1 MERNEILA
9 KLTPIFRT
17 AFNDETIE
25 LDEDMTT
32 DDFDNW
38 DSVTQ
43 MIIVSMIEK
52 EFSFYLLNGNFIYK
66 FFFKPNFSYMLLM
79 ATREAI
85 A

>member
-17 AFNDETIE
+17 AFNDDTIE
-25 LDEDMTT
+25 LDEDMAT

-43 MIIVSMIEK
+43 MIIVSMVEK
-52 EFSFYLLNGNFIYK
+52 EFDIVFKLREVGMLDSVEAFIDRIEGK
-66 FFFKPNFSYMLLM
+66 L
-79 ATREAI
+79 A
-85 A
+85 

>member
-17 AFNDETIE
+17 AFNDDTIE

-43 MIIVSMIEK
+43 MILVSMVEK
-52 EFSFYLLNGNFIYK
+52 EFDIV
-66 FFFKPNFSYMLLM
+66 FKLREVGMLDSV
-79 ATREAI
+79 EAFVDRI
-85 A
+85 EGKLA

>member
-17 AFNDETIE
+17 AFNDATIE

-52 EFSFYLLNGNFIYK
+52 EFDIV
-66 FFFKPNFSYMLLM
+66 FKLREVGMLDSV
-79 ATREAI
+79 EAFVDGI
-85 A
+85 EEKLA

>member
-1 MERNEILA
+1 MERKEILE

-25 LDEDMTT
+25 LSEDMTS

-38 DSVTQ
+38 DSVTL

-52 EFSFYLLNGNFIYK
+52 EFDIV
-66 FFFKPNFSYMLLM
+66 FKLREVGMLDSV
-79 ATREAI
+79 EAFVDRI
-85 A
+85 EGKLA

>member
-17 AFNDETIE
+17 AFNDDTIE

-52 EFSFYLLNGNFIYK
+52 EFGIV
-66 FFFKPNFSYMLLM
+66 FKLREVGMLDSV
-79 ATREAI
+79 EAFVDRI
-85 A
+85 DGKLA

>member
-52 EFSFYLLNGNFIYK
+52 EFDIV
-66 FFFKPNFSYMLLM
+66 FKLREVGMLDSV
-79 ATREAI
+79 EAFVEGI
-85 A
+85 EGKLA

>member
-9 KLTPIFRT
+9 KLTLIFRT
-17 AFNDETIE
+17 AFNDDTIE

-52 EFSFYLLNGNFIYK
+52 EFDIV
-66 FFFKPNFSYMLLM
+66 FKLREVGMLDSV
-79 ATREAI
+79 EAFVDGI
-85 A
+85 EKKLA

>member
-17 AFNDETIE
+17 AFNDDTIE

-43 MIIVSMIEK
+43 MIIVSMTEK
-52 EFSFYLLNGNFIYK
+52 EFGIV
-66 FFFKPNFSYMLLM
+66 FKLREVGMLDSV
-79 ATREAI
+79 EAFVDGI
-85 A
+85 EEKLA

>member
-17 AFNDETIE
+17 AFNDDTIE

-52 EFSFYLLNGNFIYK
+52 EFGIV
-66 FFFKPNFSYMLLM
+66 FKLREVGMLDSV
-79 ATREAI
+79 EAFVEGI
-85 A
+85 EEKLA

>member
-17 AFNDETIE
+17 AFNDDTIE

-52 EFSFYLLNGNFIYK
+52 K
-66 FFFKPNFSYMLLM
+66 FDIIFKLREVGMLDSV
-79 ATREAI
+79 EAFVDGI
-85 A
+85 EEKLA

>member
-17 AFNDETIE
+17 AFNDDTIE

-52 EFSFYLLNGNFIYK
+52 EFDIV
-66 FFFKPNFSYMLLM
+66 FKLREVGMLDSV
-79 ATREAI
+79 EAFVDGI
-85 A
+85 EEKLE

>member
-17 AFNDETIE
+17 AFNDDTIE

-43 MIIVSMIEK
+43 MILVSMIEK
-52 EFSFYLLNGNFIYK
+52 EFGIV
-66 FFFKPNFSYMLLM
+66 FKLREVGMLDSV
-79 ATREAI
+79 EAFVDGI
-85 A
+85 EEKLA

>member
-17 AFNDETIE
+17 AFNDDTIE
-25 LDEDMTT
+25 LDVDMTT

-43 MIIVSMIEK
+43 MILVSMVEK
-52 EFSFYLLNGNFIYK
+52 EFGIV
-66 FFFKPNFSYMLLM
+66 FKLREVGMLDSV
-79 ATREAI
+79 EAFVDGI
-85 A
+85 AEKLA

>member
-17 AFNDETIE
+17 AFNDDTIE

-43 MIIVSMIEK
+43 MILVSMVEK
-52 EFSFYLLNGNFIYK
+52 EFDIV
-66 FFFKPNFSYMLLM
+66 FKLREVGMLDSV
-79 ATREAI
+79 EAFVDGI
-85 A
+85 EEKLA

>member
-17 AFNDETIE
+17 AFNDDTIE

-52 EFSFYLLNGNFIYK
+52 EFGIV
-66 FFFKPNFSYMLLM
+66 FKLREVGMLDSV
-79 ATREAI
+79 EAFVDGI
-85 A
+85 EEKLALI

>member
-17 AFNDETIE
+17 AFNDDTIE

-43 MIIVSMIEK
+43 MIIVSMIEDVI
-52 EFSFYLLNGNFIYK
+52 SIV
-66 FFFKPNFSYMLLM
+66 FKLREVGMLDSV
-79 ATREAI
+79 EAFVDGI
-85 A
+85 EEKLA

>member
-9 KLTPIFRT
+9 KLTSIFRT
-17 AFNDETIE
+17 AFNDDTIE

-52 EFSFYLLNGNFIYK
+52 EFGIV
-66 FFFKPNFSYMLLM
+66 FKLREVGMLDSV
-79 ATREAI
+79 EAFVDGI
-85 A
+85 EEKLA

>member
-17 AFNDETIE
+17 AFNDDTIE

-52 EFSFYLLNGNFIYK
+52 EFGIV
-66 FFFKPNFSYMLLM
+66 FKLREVGMLDSV
-79 ATREAI
+79 EAFVDGI
-85 A
+85 AEKLA

>member
-17 AFNDETIE
+17 AFNDDTIE
-25 LDEDMTT
+25 LDEDMAT

-43 MIIVSMIEK
+43 MILVSMIEK
-52 EFSFYLLNGNFIYK
+52 EFDIVFKLREVGMLDSVEAFIDRIEGK
-66 FFFKPNFSYMLLM
+66 L
-79 ATREAI
+79 A
-85 A
+85 

>member
-17 AFNDETIE
+17 AFNDYTIE
-25 LDEDMTT
+25 VDEDMTT

-43 MIIVSMIEK
+43 MIMVSMVEKAFGIVFKLREVGMLDSVEAFVDGIEEK
-52 EFSFYLLNGNFIYK
+52 L
-66 FFFKPNFSYMLLM
+66 
-79 ATREAI
+79 A
-85 A
+85 

>member
-17 AFNDETIE
+17 AFNDDTIE

-52 EFSFYLLNGNFIYK
+52 EFGIVFKLREVGMLDSVEAFIDRIEGK
-66 FFFKPNFSYMLLM
+66 L
-79 ATREAI
+79 A
-85 A
+85 

>member
-1 MERNEILA
+1 MTLFFSYLSLISTIYISLIEI
-9 KLTPIFRT
+9 
-17 AFNDETIE
+17 
-25 LDEDMTT
+25 
-32 DDFDNW
+32 
-38 DSVTQ
+38 
-43 MIIVSMIEK
+43 

>member
-9 KLTPIFRT
+9 KRTPIFRT
-17 AFNDETIE
+17 AFNDDTIE

-43 MIIVSMIEK
+43 MILVSMVEK
-52 EFSFYLLNGNFIYK
+52 EFDIV
-66 FFFKPNFSYMLLM
+66 FKLREVGMLDSV
-79 ATREAI
+79 EAFVDRI
-85 A
+85 EGKLA

>member
-17 AFNDETIE
+17 AFNDDTIE

-52 EFSFYLLNGNFIYK
+52 EFGIV
-66 FFFKPNFSYMLLM
+66 FKLREVGMLDSV
-79 ATREAI
+79 EAFVDGI
-85 A
+85 EEKLE

>member
-9 KLTPIFRT
+9 KLTSIFRT
-17 AFNDETIE
+17 AFNDDTIE

-52 EFSFYLLNGNFIYK
+52 EFDIV
-66 FFFKPNFSYMLLM
+66 FKL
-79 ATREAI
+79 REVGILDSVDAFVDGI
-85 A
+85 EEKLA

>member
-17 AFNDETIE
+17 AFNDDTIE

-43 MIIVSMIEK
+43 MILVSMIEK
-52 EFSFYLLNGNFIYK
+52 EFDIV
-66 FFFKPNFSYMLLM
+66 FKLREVGMLDSV
-79 ATREAI
+79 EAFVDRTEGKL

>member
-17 AFNDETIE
+17 AFNDDTLE

-52 EFSFYLLNGNFIYK
+52 EFDIV
-66 FFFKPNFSYMLLM
+66 FKLREVGMLDSV
-79 ATREAI
+79 EAFVDGI
-85 A
+85 AEKLA

>member
-17 AFNDETIE
+17 AFNDDTIE

-38 DSVTQ
+38 YSVTQ

-52 EFSFYLLNGNFIYK
+52 EFDIV
-66 FFFKPNFSYMLLM
+66 FKLREVGMLDSV
-79 ATREAI
+79 EAFVDGI
-85 A
+85 EEKLA

>member
-1 MERNEILA
+1 MKRKEILE

-25 LDEDMTT
+25 LSEDMTS

-38 DSVTQ
+38 DSVTL

-52 EFSFYLLNGNFIYK
+52 EFDIV
-66 FFFKPNFSYMLLM
+66 FKLREVGMLDSV
-79 ATREAI
+79 EAFVDGI
-85 A
+85 AEKLA

>member
-17 AFNDETIE
+17 AFNDDTIE

-52 EFSFYLLNGNFIYK
+52 VFDIV
-66 FFFKPNFSYMLLM
+66 FKLREVGMLDSV
-79 ATREAI
+79 EAFVDGI
-85 A
+85 EEKLA

>member
-9 KLTPIFRT
+9 KLTSIFRT
-17 AFNDETIE
+17 AFNDDTIE

-52 EFSFYLLNGNFIYK
+52 EFDIV
-66 FFFKPNFSYMLLM
+66 FKLREVGMLDSV
-79 ATREAI
+79 EAFVDGI
-85 A
+85 EEKLA

>member
-1 MERNEILA
+1 MKRNEILA

-17 AFNDETIE
+17 AFNDDTIE

-52 EFSFYLLNGNFIYK
+52 EFDIV
-66 FFFKPNFSYMLLM
+66 FKLREVGMLDSV
-79 ATREAI
+79 EAFVDGI
-85 A
+85 EEKLA

>member
-17 AFNDETIE
+17 AFNDDTIE
-25 LDEDMTT
+25 LAEDMTT

-52 EFSFYLLNGNFIYK
+52 EFDIV
-66 FFFKPNFSYMLLM
+66 FKLREVGMLDSV
-79 ATREAI
+79 EAFVDGI
-85 A
+85 EEKLA

>member
-17 AFNDETIE
+17 AFNDDTIE

-52 EFSFYLLNGNFIYK
+52 EFDIV
-66 FFFKPNFSYMLLM
+66 FKLREVGMLDSV
-79 ATREAI
+79 EAFGGGI
-85 A
+85 EEKLA

>member
-9 KLTPIFRT
+9 KLTLIFRT
-17 AFNDETIE
+17 AFNDDTIE

-43 MIIVSMIEK
+43 MILVSMVEK
-52 EFSFYLLNGNFIYK
+52 EFDIV
-66 FFFKPNFSYMLLM
+66 FKLREVGMLDSV
-79 ATREAI
+79 EAFVDGI
-85 A
+85 EEKLA